1 MVSIEKLEHHDHD
14 DLIKKTVDI
23 SRPVFTE
30 ENFEN
35 FYKNSDYVGYEPISE
50 IKKELHKNFGN
61 GRESVKKFIFNRIPC
76 LKWLKEYNA
85 REYLLADML
94 AGLVVGFTHV
104 SLS

>member
-30 ENFEN
+30 ENFEK
-35 FYKNSDYVGYEPISE
+35 FYKNSDYVGYKPISE
-50 IKKELHKNFGN
+50 NIIKILGTVEKQLK
-61 GRESVKKFIFNRIPC
+61 SC
-76 LKWLKEYNA
+76 LKCLKEYNA